1 MDFFKCK
8 ALKEIYT
15 TSTLD
20 TLRSVRFKEGDEFY
34 GYRHGAVGEDYLTI
48 FDTNGQN
55 VTLESHSEVEV
66 DANKII
72 KYDRDFLMALSGLM
86 LPGTIYIG
94 YAALVMNE
102 VIDNCGSIKLSHITS
117 LTSENMMR
125 YGITRDRENQFT
137 WKGFP
142 LEFMK
147 KNNGI
152 EIAFDGNATFFTI
165 NQSYNSAVWG
175 KEEGDSD
182 IVELI
187 VEWRKRKME
196 EMRRLDDE
204 KDAKGE

>member
-34 GYRHGAVGEDYLTI
+34 GYRHGSVGEDYLTI

-55 VTLESHSEVEV
+55 VTLESYSDVEV

-102 VIDNCGSIKLSHITS
+102 VIDNCGSIKLSHCS
-117 LTSENMMR
+117 SP
-125 YGITRDRENQFT
+125 Q
-137 WKGFP
+137 
-142 LEFMK
+142 
-147 KNNGI
+147 
-152 EIAFDGNATFFTI
+152 
-165 NQSYNSAVWG
+165 
-175 KEEGDSD
+175 
-182 IVELI
+182 
-187 VEWRKRKME
+187 
-196 EMRRLDDE
+196 
-204 KDAKGE
+204 